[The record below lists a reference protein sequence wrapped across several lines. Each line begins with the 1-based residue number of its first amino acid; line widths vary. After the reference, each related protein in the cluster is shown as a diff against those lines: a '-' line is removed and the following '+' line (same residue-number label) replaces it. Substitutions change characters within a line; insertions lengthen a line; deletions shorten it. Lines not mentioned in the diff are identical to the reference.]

1 MPYGKRTMD
10 QEEKTMKAKI
20 KTCPYKNIIIGVLCG
35 VAAVMA
41 VCAVVAGRLIHSK
54 KKAEKSPEAQQ
65 LDEQLDEM
73 LEQDGENEIA
83 Q

>member
-1 MPYGKRTMD
+1 M
-10 QEEKTMKAKI
+10 KTKI
-20 KTCPYKNIIIGVLCG
+20 KTCPYKNVIIGVLCG

-41 VCAVVAGRLIHSK
+41 VCAVVAGRLIYRK
-54 KKAEKSPEAQQ
+54 KKAGELSEAQE

-73 LEQDGENEIA
+73 LEQDEENEIA

>member
-1 MPYGKRTMD
+1 M
-10 QEEKTMKAKI
+10 KTKI
-20 KTCPYKNIIIGVLCG
+20 KTCPYKNVIIGVLGG

-41 VCAVVAGRLIHSK
+41 ACAVVAGRLIHRK
-54 KKAEKSPEAQQ
+54 KKAGELSEAQG

-73 LEQDGENEIA
+73 LEQDEENEIA

>member
-1 MPYGKRTMD
+1 M
-10 QEEKTMKAKI
+10 KTKI
-20 KTCPYKNIIIGVLCG
+20 KTCPYKNVIIGVLCG

-41 VCAVVAGRLIHSK
+41 AWAVVAGRLILRM
-54 KKAEKSPEAQQ
+54 KKAGELSEAQE

-73 LEQDGENEIA
+73 LEQDEENEIA